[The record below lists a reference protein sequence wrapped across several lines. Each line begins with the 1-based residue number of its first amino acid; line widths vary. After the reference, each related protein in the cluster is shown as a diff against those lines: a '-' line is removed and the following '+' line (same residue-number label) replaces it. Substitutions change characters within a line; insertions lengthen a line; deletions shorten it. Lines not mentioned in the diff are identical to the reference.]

1 MKIRE
6 ILNKIQVELH
16 APKNQVNNFGKYKY
30 RSCEDILE
38 GLKPLLKETGASL
51 TITDELVI
59 STVLETEIV
68 VVAKLQR
75 EIQTQRAYIKATATI
90 TDEEGE
96 SISASAFARE
106 CSLKTGMDSSQVTG
120 ATSSYARKYA
130 LNGLFC
136 IDDNKDADTMKAPES
151 KVEEFIDDKQLNV
164 LRDFLISLDKDEAK
178 FCSFLKV
185 SSLEVLPKS
194 QYQQAHAALEASKK
208 KNEAQDGDK

>member
-16 APKNQVNNFGKYKY
+16 APKNQFNSFGKYKY
-30 RSCEDILE
+30 RNCEDILE
-38 GLKPLLKETGASL
+38 GLKPLLKETGAVL
-51 TITDELVI
+51 GITDE
-59 STVLETEIV
+59 V
-68 VVAKLQR
+68 VQIGDRYYV
-75 EIQTQRAYIKATATI
+75 KATAVLYS
-90 TDEEGE
+90 DEVGTSGQAE
-96 SISASAFARE
+96 ASAYARE
-106 CSLKTGMDSSQVTG
+106 PENRKGMDDAQVTG

-208 KNEAQDGDK
+208 KNEAKDGDN